1 MTTRPLSLV
10 LLAGLAAC
18 RPEPRPAPPPV
29 EAPAAQALA
38 LQSTDA
44 CRQDADCAEGTG
56 CFQGVCT
63 KECAGSTGCGTGE
76 SCSSRGRCITAA
88 GAPAAPEAAPQL
100 RVTNNP
106 PERLSATRGQASVRY
121 RLELNQD
128 LPAGGLVYRVERS
141 DDPMAGATLLRAK
154 GTRFVDLDL
163 AVGAADPARGAMAR
177 LVDVT
182 LYTSV
187 GRFTLRIEPAVPVSG
202 TYAGSLAITNLG
214 TVPVEFQLVTVPTE
228 ATLATATQRFVVL
241 EVTKSGFLSP
251 RELPASAS
259 GAVRLAAPLTL
270 DTLTN
275 KYVARFNHAF
285 GFGPMDSQVFQPAA
299 GTAGRGLRFEL
310 TQAPNGAVQGNV
322 VDVWSGLFEL
332 QGLSGTPEP
341 ATTYAIGT
349 LEVRRTGD
357 AVTPAEVMGLPAG
370 PNPAVPVAQ
379 GSAPL
384 DACNSAI
391 LNMLAPTCHDADPGT
406 DDVMRFVMAP
416 AATRATCANDAVAA
430 LLASPNTVT
439 AKLAQY
445 TSATAPTAGSFQ
457 MFLED
462 CRQGTNGTCVTSR
475 SLLCARQLAAH
486 AFQGLDGDAT
496 RGNVVLRS
504 YLDATREA
512 ALGPQLGAFWADY
525 QARLQWLQVDGAP
538 SIVASALTN
547 DSLARLQAWRMA
559 VLDKHMGTLALQLD
573 GSARAVFARVP
584 QDTTLAGAR
593 VNALS
598 QVSQSWRGA
607 VDALTFMV
615 RRWNVLQQ
623 DDTARA
629 AAAADARGRARDLYL
644 AASVVTGL
652 SGSSGSIATAP
663 FRGAFGNL
671 VRGIEEL
678 GLPFQNLV
686 FARDAEVVVSTSLDP
701 MSSSAT
707 ILAQRRMAALTALES
722 ARLQVNE
729 VVDGVIADGLNQL
742 QFTGALAVE
751 LQAAQADL
759 QRLCGLPMG
768 CTASMLGTTPACTP
782 RVAAGQCG
790 FQVDQDG
797 NAIDFQSQ
805 ASTSRAGAQ
814 VLEVVKAY
822 NTLRIAAAARDAQLN
837 TVAYSQANLD
847 AFYAAVQGW
856 NQKRSQTLSQMAM
869 IFAQQNTISD
879 TALRAVI
886 AKRAQA
892 AQVRQDAI
900 AGDADDIEKWNQLRL
915 GTVETTIQRMANANA
930 FTTASDA
937 LAAAAEVTEFVVPLV
952 ADLKFA
958 AAGIGGALSG
968 ALKAGSITLS
978 ALAAREEL
986 AAQRVQAYAD
996 AKLSNLMDLAS
1007 LSGAQTDADLA
1018 ELQAAIDNAQGVSAN
1033 QLAELNRALELGK
1046 EQRAAEIAFG
1056 RDLAAFE
1063 DKRLAH
1069 FALVQQLPRFQLEVE
1084 QASLGVQQRILE
1096 YRLTVQDAQLAE
1108 SRRALLQAQFNDAS
1122 TLLGSPAVVFSRVNR
1137 LDRADLLMQTARDR
1151 LMDWLTALEYL
1162 AVRPFV
1168 DHRIRI
1174 LLARNPLQL
1183 ERVALSMEQIQ
1194 NTCGGN
1200 TSQATLDV
1208 SVRDDLLGMTQAIVD
1223 VDGSVISPGA
1233 RFRAALQRASVPID
1247 RRVRYSTDST
1257 IGGLISRGSGVLA
1270 ASFPVS
1276 LSRFGNL
1283 ALACNAKMVSFDV
1296 QLVGDVGAGQPV
1308 VTLLYDGTSQVR
1320 SCQPDIDAYVQ
1331 SIGGSKWTKFG
1342 ATTLFNTV
1350 GRAASPNAGINAY
1363 LAGSNGNVTLDG
1375 LPLASE
1381 YTVLIDTT
1389 VGDNA
1394 RLDWTKLEDVRLR
1407 IRYGY
1412 QDLFAAG
1419 QCRE

>member
-1 MTTRPLSLV
+1 MTPQRLSLV
-10 LLAGLAAC
+10 LLLALAAC
-18 RPEPRPAPPPV
+18 RPTPRPPPAPV
-29 EAPAAQALA
+29 DTPATQALA
-38 LQSTDA
+38 LKSADA
-44 CRQDADCAEGTG
+44 CRQDADCAEGTA

-63 KECAGSTGCGTGE
+63 KECAAGTGCGSGE
-76 SCSSRGRCITAA
+76 TCSSRGRCLTAA

-106 PERLSATRGQASVRY
+106 PARLAATRGQASVRF
-121 RLELNQD
+121 RLELNAD
-128 LPAGGLVYRVERS
+128 LPPGGLVYRVERS
-141 DDPMAGATLLRAK
+141 DDPTAGATLLRAK
-154 GTRFVDLDL
+154 GTRAVDLDL

-177 LVDVT
+177 FVDAT

-202 TYAGSLAITNLG
+202 TYGGALAVTNLG
-214 TVPVEFQLVTVPTE
+214 TLPVEFQVVTVPAE
-228 ATLATATQRFVVL
+228 ASLAAATQRFVVL

-251 RELPASAS
+251 QNLPASAT
-259 GAVRLAAPLTL
+259 GTVRIAAPLAL
-270 DTLTN
+270 EPITN

-285 GFGPMDSQVFQPAA
+285 GLTSMDSQVFTPAP
-299 GTAGRGLRFEL
+299 GTSGRGLRFEL
-310 TQAPNGAVQGNV
+310 TQAPNGSLQGNV
-322 VDVWSGLFEL
+322 VDVWSGLYEL
-332 QGLSGTPEP
+332 QGLTGTPEP

-349 LEVRRTGD
+349 LDVRRTGD
-357 AVTPAEVMGLPAG
+357 ASSPAEVMALAAG
-370 PNPAVPVAQ
+370 AAPAVPVAQ

-384 DACNSAI
+384 DACNSTI
-391 LNMLAPTCHDADPGT
+391 LNQLAASCRDADPGT
-406 DDVMRFVMAP
+406 DDLMRFVMAP
-416 AATRATCANDAVAA
+416 AATRATCANDAVASV
-430 LLASPNTVT
+430 LGSPNTVT
-439 AKLAQY
+439 ARLAQY
-445 TSATAPTAGSFQ
+445 TSATPPAAGSFQ

-496 RGNVVLRS
+496 RANVVLRS

-538 SIVASALTN
+538 SIVASALAN

-559 VLDKHMGTLALQLD
+559 VLDKHMGTVALQLD
-573 GSARAVFARVP
+573 GSARAVFSRVP
-584 QDTTLAGAR
+584 QDTTLANAR

-629 AAAADARGRARDLYL
+629 TAAADARVRARDLYL

-652 SGSSGSIATAP
+652 SGASGSIATAP
-663 FRGAFGNL
+663 FRGAFGTL

-686 FARDAEVVVSTSLDP
+686 FSRDAEVVVSTSLDP
-701 MSSSAT
+701 MSSSNT
-707 ILAQRRMAALTALES
+707 ILAQRRTAALMALET
-722 ARLQVNE
+722 ARMQVNE
-729 VVDGVIADGLNQL
+729 VVNGVIADGITQL
-742 QFTGALAVE
+742 QLSGALAVE

-768 CTASMLGTTPACTP
+768 CTAAQLGVTPACTP

-790 FQVDQDG
+790 FVVDQDG

-805 ASTSRAGAQ
+805 VNTSRGGAQ

-822 NTLRIAAAARDAQLN
+822 NALRIAAAARDAQLN
-837 TVAYSQANLD
+837 TVAYSQANLEG
-847 AFYAAVQGW
+847 FYAAVQAW
-856 NQKRSQTLSQMAM
+856 NLKRTETLTQMST
-869 IFAQQNTISD
+869 IFTQQNTVSD
-879 TALRAVI
+879 TALRTVI
-886 AKRAQA
+886 QKRAQA
-892 AQVRQDAI
+892 AQVRQEAI

-915 GTVETTIQRMANANA
+915 GTAETTLQKMANANA
-930 FTTASDA
+930 FTTASEA
-937 LAAAAEVTEFVVPLV
+937 LAAASEVTEFVVPLV

-958 AAGIGGALSG
+958 AAGIGGAITG
-968 ALKAGSITLS
+968 ALKAGAVTLNALS
-978 ALAAREEL
+978 AREQL

-996 AKLSNLMDLAS
+996 ARLANLMDLAT

-1018 ELQAAIDNAQGVSAN
+1018 ELQAAIDNAQGLAAN
-1033 QLAELNRALELGK
+1033 QVAALNRALELGR
-1046 EQRAAEIAFG
+1046 EQRAAELAFG
-1056 RDLAAFE
+1056 RDMQAFN

-1096 YRLTVQDAQLAE
+1096 YQLTVQDAQLAE
-1108 SRRALLQAQFNDAS
+1108 ARRSLLQAQFSDATS
-1122 TLLGSPAVVFSRVNR
+1122 LLGSPAVVFSRVGR
-1137 LDRADLLMQTARDR
+1137 LDRADLFLQTSRDR

-1168 DHRIRI
+1168 DFRIRI

-1183 ERVALSMEQIQ
+1183 ERIALAMEQIQ

-1208 SVRDDLLGMTQAIVD
+1208 SVRNDLLGMSEPIVD
-1223 VDGSVISPGA
+1223 VDGTIIEPGA

-1270 ASFPVS
+1270 ASFPLS
-1276 LSRFGNL
+1276 LTRFGNL
-1283 ALACNAKMVSFDV
+1283 ALACNAKMVSFEV
-1296 QLVGDVGAGQPV
+1296 QLVGAVGSGQPV

-1331 SIGGSKWTKFG
+1331 SVGGSKWTKFG
-1342 ATTLFNTV
+1342 STTLFATP
-1350 GRAASPNAGINAY
+1350 GRAASPNAGVNDY
-1363 LAGSNGNVTLDG
+1363 LAGNNANVTLDG

-1394 RLDWTKLEDVRLR
+1394 RLDWTKLDDVRLR
-1407 IRYGY
+1407 IKYGY

>member
-1 MTTRPLSLV
+1 
-10 LLAGLAAC
+10 
-18 RPEPRPAPPPV
+18 
-29 EAPAAQALA
+29 
-38 LQSTDA
+38 
-44 CRQDADCAEGTG
+44 
-56 CFQGVCT
+56 
-63 KECAGSTGCGTGE
+63 
-76 SCSSRGRCITAA
+76 
-88 GAPAAPEAAPQL
+88 
-100 RVTNNP
+100 
-106 PERLSATRGQASVRY
+106 VRF
-121 RLELNQD
+121 RLELSGD

-141 DDPMAGATLLRAK
+141 DDPTAGATLMRAK
-154 GTRFVDLDL
+154 GTNAVDLDI

-177 LVDVT
+177 LVDAT

-202 TYAGSLAITNLG
+202 TYGGALAITNLG
-214 TVPVEFQLVTVPTE
+214 TVPVEFQVVTVPAE
-228 ATLATATQRFVVL
+228 ATLASATQRFVVL
-241 EVTKSGFLSP
+241 EVSKSGFLSP
-251 RELPASAS
+251 RDLPTGAS
-259 GAVRLAAPLTL
+259 GTSRIAAPLTL

-285 GFGPMDSQVFQPAA
+285 ALSEMDSQVFRPAA
-299 GTAGRGLRFEL
+299 GTSGRGLRFEL
-310 TQAPNGAVQGNV
+310 SQAPNGSLQGNL
-322 VDVWSGLFEL
+322 VDVWSGLYEL
-332 QGLSGTPEP
+332 QGLTGTPEP

-349 LEVRRTGD
+349 LDIRRTGD
-357 AVTPAEVMGLPAG
+357 ALTPAEVMALPAG
-370 PNPAVPVAQ
+370 PAPAVPVAQ
-379 GSAPL
+379 GTAPL

-391 LNMLAPTCHDADPGT
+391 LNMLATSCHDTDPGT
-406 DDVMRFVMAP
+406 DDVMRFATAP
-416 AATRATCANDAVAA
+416 AATRATCANDAVTA
-430 LLASPNTVT
+430 LLGSPNTVT

-445 TSATAPTAGSFQ
+445 TSATPPMAGSFQ

-462 CRQGTNGTCVTSR
+462 CRTGANGTCVTPR

-486 AFQGLDGDAT
+486 AFQGLDGDPT
-496 RGNVVLRS
+496 RANAVLRS

-559 VLDKHMGTLALQLD
+559 VLDKHLGTVALQLD
-573 GSARAVFARVP
+573 GSARAVLSRIP
-584 QDTTLAGAR
+584 QDTLLAGAR

-623 DDTARA
+623 DDAARA
-629 AAAADARGRARDLYL
+629 TAAADARVRARDLYL
-644 AASVVTGL
+644 TASVVTGL
-652 SGSSGSIATAP
+652 SGASGSIATAP
-663 FRGAFGNL
+663 FRGAFGSL

-686 FARDAEVVVSTSLDP
+686 FSRDAEVVVSTSLDP

-707 ILAQRRMAALTALES
+707 ILAQRRTAALAALET
-722 ARLQVNE
+722 ARMQVNE
-729 VVDGVIADGLNQL
+729 VVNGVIADGLNQL
-742 QFTGALAVE
+742 QFTGALQVE

-768 CTASMLGTTPACTP
+768 CTAGMLGSTPACTP
-782 RVAAGQCG
+782 RVAPGQCG

-805 ASTSRAGAQ
+805 ANTSRAGAQ

-822 NTLRIAAAARDAQLN
+822 NALRIAAASRDAQLN
-837 TVAYSQANLD
+837 TVAYSQANLE
-847 AFYAAVQGW
+847 AFYASVQSW
-856 NQKRSQTLSQMAM
+856 NVKRTQTLTQMSA
-869 IFAQQNTISD
+869 IFMQQNTVAD
-879 TALRAVI
+879 AALRTAI
-886 AKRAQA
+886 QKREEA
-892 AQVRQDAI
+892 ARVRQESI
-900 AGDADDIEKWNQLRL
+900 AADADDIEKWNQLRL
-915 GTVETTIQRMANANA
+915 GTADTTLQRMANANA
-930 FTTASDA
+930 FTTASEA

-958 AAGIGGALSG
+958 AAGIGGAITG
-968 ALKAGSITLS
+968 ALKAGSVTLN
-978 ALAAREEL
+978 ALAAKEQL
-986 AAQRVQAYAD
+986 SAQRVQAYAD
-996 AKLSNLMDLAS
+996 ARLANLMDLSS
-1007 LSGAQTDADLA
+1007 LGGAQTDAELA
-1018 ELQAAIDNAQGVSAN
+1018 ELQGAIDNAQGVSAA
-1033 QLAELNRALELGK
+1033 QIAELNRALELAK
-1046 EQRAAEIAFG
+1046 EQRAAELAFE
-1056 RDLAAFE
+1056 RDLAAFS

-1069 FALVQQLPRFQLEVE
+1069 FALVQQLPRFQLEVD

-1096 YRLTVQDAQLAE
+1096 YQLTVQDAQLAE
-1108 SRRALLQAQFNDAS
+1108 ARRALLQAQFTDAS
-1122 TLLGSPAVVFSRVNR
+1122 TLLGSPAVVFSRVGR
-1137 LDRADLLMQTARDR
+1137 LDRADLFLQTARER

-1183 ERVALSMEQIQ
+1183 ERIALSLEQIQ

-1208 SVRDDLLGMTQAIVD
+1208 SVRDDLLGMGQPIVD
-1223 VDGSVISPGA
+1223 VDGTEISAGA
-1233 RFRAALQRASVPID
+1233 RFRAAMQRASVPID
-1247 RRVRYSTDST
+1247 RRVRYSTDTT

-1296 QLVGDVGAGQPV
+1296 SLIGELGAGQPV

-1342 ATTLFNTV
+1342 STTLFNTP
-1350 GRAASPNAGINAY
+1350 GRAASPNAGLNGY
-1363 LAGSNGNVTLDG
+1363 LPGNNGNVTLDG